1 MQETPSASV
10 PAPQSVRRPSRM
22 TQAQREMWYAF
33 LLLTP
38 ATLLLLIFM
47 FYPILNTLWLSL
59 HRVDQ
64 FGRILSFVGLNNY
77 VDEFA
82 SDAFRS
88 AFWRSIV
95 WTAGIVGF
103 TTVLSLFLANVLN
116 GRFRGRAVVRSLI
129 LLPWAASLTIN

>member
-1 MQETPSASV
+1 MQQTPSASV
-10 PAPQSVRRPSRM
+10 PVPQSIRRPSRM
-22 TQAQREMWYAF
+22 TQAQREMWSAF

-38 ATLLLLIFM
+38 ATLLLVIFM
-47 FYPILNTLWLSL
+47 FYPILNTIWLSL

-77 VDEFA
+77 VDEFS

-88 AFWRSIV
+88 AFWRSIS

-116 GRFRGRAVVRSLI
+116 GR
-129 LLPWAASLTIN
+129 